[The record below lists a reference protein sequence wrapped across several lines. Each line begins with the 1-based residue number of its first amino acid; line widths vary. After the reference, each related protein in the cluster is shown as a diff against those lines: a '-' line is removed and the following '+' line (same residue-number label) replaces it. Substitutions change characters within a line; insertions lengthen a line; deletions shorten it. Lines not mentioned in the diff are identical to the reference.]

1 MFKDL
6 SLTNIYIR
14 GNWIYGSLNV
24 YFQAGTGGGFL
35 APVDAAK
42 PCKWNYDHPAFCI
55 IFIKISAMKCV
66 LTVILGL
73 LFLSSA
79 HAQVPNNVPEPPYL
93 KNPGIPP
100 FRLLEVDSL
109 HYLTKDDLKKNHKV
123 LVIFFSPECE
133 HCKHQMR
140 DILADA
146 NKFKDIEIVMA
157 TFQPFDEM
165 KSFYTYFRLADHSN
179 ILMGRDDKYMLP
191 PYYRMQSLPCLALY
205 DKKGQF
211 ITKFEGNQKVDTLLL
226 AFQGKEKN

>member
-1 MFKDL
+1 
-6 SLTNIYIR
+6 
-14 GNWIYGSLNV
+14 
-24 YFQAGTGGGFL
+24 
-35 APVDAAK
+35 
-42 PCKWNYDHPAFCI
+42 
-55 IFIKISAMKCV
+55 MKSV

-73 LFLSSA
+73 FLLFSA
-79 HAQVPNNVPEPPYL
+79 KAQVPNNVPEAPYL

-100 FRLLEVDSL
+100 FRLLEIDSL
-109 HYLTKDDLKKNHKV
+109 HYLTKDDIKKNHKV
-123 LVIFFSPECE
+123 LVIFFSPDCE

-165 KSFYTYFRLADHSN
+165 KSFYTYFRIADHSN
-179 ILMGRDDKYMLP
+179 IMMGRDDKYMLP

-226 AFQGKEKN
+226 AFQGNEKQN